1 MCFPMPRF
9 EMGGLERVQM
19 HVLSGLVRSG
29 FQVDLVTSRVSA
41 QAQVLL
47 RPEVPV
53 SVLEGGRLSF
63 LCGLA
68 RLIKNTKP
76 DVVVTSAND
85 VGCFV
90 LLFRALLSPNSKLI
104 WAQHLSLSGP
114 LQASMGFSKLR
125 LLFELWLMR
134 MLIDK
139 ADAVVAVS
147 KAVSDDMKGLLG
159 PKLDVHV
166 IYNPVISSDFDG
178 LSRQPVQWPWE
189 DLDYPTIVFVGR
201 LVKVKRL
208 DVLLNAFAM
217 CIQTSQAKLL
227 IIGDGPEA
235 GRAVELAR
243 DLNLG
248 EMCKFVGHQD
258 NPFPWI
264 READLLV
271 LSSDSE
277 GFGLVLVE
285 AMACGIQVVSTDCPH
300 GPAEILGNGEYGR
313 LVRMG
318 DAEALAIAMRE
329 SLQFP
334 LVSEDKLTARA
345 AEFGVDH
352 AVSQYNNLLGSV
364 LSN

>member
-1 MCFPMPRF
+1 MPRF

-19 HVLSGLVRSG
+19 HVLSGFVKSG
-29 FQVDLVTSRVSA
+29 FQVELVTSRVSA

-47 RPEVPV
+47 KPEVPV
-53 SVLEGGRLSF
+53 SVLEGGRF
-63 LCGLA
+63 NFFCGLA
-68 RLIKNTKP
+68 RLIKKTKP

-90 LLFRALLSPNSKLI
+90 LLIRMLLSPNSKLI

-114 LQASMGFSKLR
+114 LQTSVGFRRLR

-134 MLIDK
+134 MLIEK

-147 KAVSDDMKGLLG
+147 KAVSDDMKVLLS

-178 LSRQPVQWPWE
+178 LSRQLVQWPWE
-189 DLDYPTIVFVGR
+189 DRACPTIVFVGR

-217 CIQTSQAKLL
+217 CTQTSRAKLL
-227 IIGDGPEA
+227 IIGDGPET
-235 GRAVELAR
+235 GSAVELAR

-248 EMCKFVGHQD
+248 EMCKFLGHQD

-285 AMACGIQVVSTDCPH
+285 AMACGTQVVSTDCPY

-313 LVRMG
+313 LVPTG
-318 DAEALAIAMRE
+318 DAKALAVAMWE
-329 SLQFP
+329 SLQCP
-334 LVSEDKLTARA
+334 IASKDKMKERA

-352 AVSQYNNLLGSV
+352 AVQQYVNLLEIV
-364 LSN
+364 LSE